1 MEINPWE
8 SLQPAFVESNVA
20 TRQPLRRV
28 EKPEFFADT
37 VPAALGY
44 QYLPLF
50 DVVRNAVKY
59 GTETQKGYNPLDDV
73 EGYETHKHQLINAVS
88 PDHMRDLKMQLDE
101 NKRRRQVLADSSFW
115 ANLGAGVFD
124 PINLVA
130 LPFGGVAA
138 TAGRQFL
145 RTGAGVGV
153 TQAGLEAARAP
164 FDPLATRGE
173 IATNIGSAFVIGG
186 AIGTLFSI
194 PARRRGAA
202 IIKTE
207 DEVTQFVNEIGDI
220 TPDQLSKINNSE
232 YRTFKDRKQNELN
245 NFEKIFPK
253 ERDLLES
260 KLQKAKEKANALFI
274 KASNLRKQYNKT
286 KTAALETQYKKANDE
301 YKAANNQ
308 VKILESSTAQKR
320 VDVEKV
326 KEEQVFRRIEEMQK
340 LRELTINPQGKVKDF
355 QPEDSIIVYSPDGKP
370 SIATVVK
377 VSKSG
382 GIIVRDADGTEKI
395 LELSDA
401 SQVTPYDPN
410 FKIETVKGTPILKN
424 LDDTALAAILK
435 TLDRKIKAQTK
446 SGKINY
452 AMIRER
458 NAIRIEQKRR
468 AGEEV
473 IEPAKPILSGDPS
486 LLAKPFDF
494 VDNWFTDSW
503 FYKGIPT
510 GFKRVLQD
518 AKVPQTVKSMMVRLA
533 GDSAMLYK
541 MNLAGFATP
550 KSVYQYAQ
558 TRNGEWLQVYMKML
572 DQFGEHTSK
581 GVTQIGDVV
590 ISNIDGSFSKYLK
603 EVNRKYI
610 HREEASTTAEKESI
624 QALEKFYKTWED
636 RLVEQGIIGSIKSI
650 EMKMDNIKFKI
661 QRKEKTLLDAQIKM
675 IEKAFNPEE
684 ARRWISRLRRE
695 KINQTDVM
703 KVVRSP
709 FDGELPQGV
718 PDYLIDVINDSNTR
732 IAALQDQ
739 LYELEFSMLVA
750 KEEGTLPQNEELMFP
765 RYWNRD
771 EIRARR
777 QQFAAILKEHYKE
790 NPYIYE
796 RNEAAFEER
805 RIRNI
810 SELSDEEIQ
819 ARFGEEFNMFSI
831 TSNFRRVQDGPIGRQ
846 GGGALG
852 MFVRY
857 THKITG
863 DSKQEVYLDST
874 GIYQYYNELA
884 EAMKNP
890 SKAFKDLD
898 ATRSK
903 NTEDYAH
910 RKFVMRNWSFFQ
922 TFNDF
927 QDFVLFHELHH
938 NKFNQSTMTVKTQAD
953 QLRMENATDRAALAF
968 LKEKLPEI
976 REGQPVYFKRRL
988 DVEDERMLN
997 KRVEDTI
1004 DNILGLSDT
1013 ASNMNAYYGAGKSKH
1028 MRHRSLDIP
1037 NAKVF
1042 EFIQND
1048 PLAVMKAYTSRV
1060 APQYEF
1066 SKMFGGKSV
1075 DEVLDD
1081 IDTDMAGQPIE
1092 KINAVR
1098 KDFLH
1103 LYDRVVGTVL
1113 REPHS
1118 WDQRT
1123 ATVLRDFAQLNYL
1136 GSAGFSTLPD
1146 FAKIMMEHE
1155 LKDVFKSLFAS
1166 LSDSRVR
1173 MSAME
1178 GKLAGEILEVII
1190 GDTHMRLIDD
1200 VTNNPFNEGTYDKY
1214 MSKIKWGF
1222 YQANL
1227 LAPLT
1232 NTMKKMD
1239 AIVRGHSLIQMS
1251 MRVAGSGKKATKFE
1265 IEYLARYGIDNAK
1278 AKRIRELV
1286 DKGIIEQTEGGLYLP
1301 NTEKW
1306 PVEFDDLK
1314 LEFRSSLNSGIMNT
1328 ILMGTPADKPNIV
1341 DGVVYVPYRIARQ
1354 FGGKEDPKYRGYTRI
1369 ENGLLGLPF
1378 QFYSY
1383 TLAAVNKITAS
1394 YATGQARNRAVALAA
1409 SMGLAYV
1416 GLELKNPDFVMDEMA
1431 IEDKIARSFDM
1442 SGVAALYS
1450 DGLYTAM
1457 NTSMALGGPDISMGL
1472 IQPKFPQEEN
1482 TLDAIVGIAGA
1493 GPSIGV
1499 DAYRSISEMVS
1510 GDFGE
1515 GAKQGLRTLP
1525 LARLWMWKDLMNE
1538 ASNAFTA
1545 KRY

>member
-1 MEINPWE
+1 MGINPWE
-8 SLQPAFVESNVA
+8 STQATFVESDVSK
-20 TRQPLRRV
+20 RKSLQRV
-28 EKPEFFADT
+28 EQPEFFADT

-44 QYLPLF
+44 QYLPMF
-50 DVVRNAVKY
+50 EAVRNAVKY
-59 GTETQKGYNPLDDV
+59 GTEVQQGYNPLDDV
-73 EGYETHKHQLINAVS
+73 DGYEEYKHHLMNAVS
-88 PDHMRDLKMQLDE
+88 EDHMRDLKMQLDE
-101 NKRRRQVLADSSFW
+101 NKKRRQVLADSSFW

-130 LPFGGVAA
+130 LPFGGAAA

-153 TQAGLEAARAP
+153 TQAGLEVARAP
-164 FDPLATRGE
+164 FDPLSTPSE
-173 IATNIGSAFVIGG
+173 VATNIGSAFVIGG
-186 AIGTLFSI
+186 AIGSLVSV

-202 IIKTE
+202 IKKTE
-207 DEVTQFVNEIGDI
+207 AEVTEFANEVGDI
-220 TPDQLSKINNSE
+220 TPDQIRNINNPD
-232 YRTFKDRKQNELN
+232 YRTFKDKKQSELN

-260 KLQKAKEKANALFI
+260 KLQKAKEKANVLFK
-274 KASNLRKQYNKT
+274 KASDLREQVKKNP
-286 KTAALETQYKKANDE
+286 ALEAKNSVLYKKAKEQYD
-301 YKAANNQ
+301 AANVQ
-308 VKILESSTAQKR
+308 VKMLETATAQKR

-326 KEEQVFRRIEEMQK
+326 KEEQLFRRIEE
-340 LRELTINPQGKVKDF
+340 VKEIGGD
-355 QPEDSIIVYSPDGKP
+355 
-370 SIATVVK
+370 
-377 VSKSG
+377 VS
-382 GIIVRDADGTEKI
+382 
-395 LELSDA
+395 
-401 SQVTPYDPN
+401 
-410 FKIETVKGTPILKN
+410 
-424 LDDTALAAILK
+424 
-435 TLDRKIKAQTK
+435 
-446 SGKINY
+446 
-452 AMIRER
+452 
-458 NAIRIEQKRR
+458 
-468 AGEEV
+468 
-473 IEPAKPILSGDPS
+473 
-486 LLAKPFDF
+486 KPFDF
-494 VDNWFTDSW
+494 ADNFFTDSW
-503 FYKGIPT
+503 AFKGVTT

-518 AKVPQTVKSMMVRLA
+518 KEIPQSVKSTMVRLA
-533 GDSAMLYK
+533 GDSGMLYK
-541 MNLAGFATP
+541 MNEMGFATP
-550 KSVYQYAQ
+550 KSVHQYAQ
-558 TRNGEWLQVYMKML
+558 TRNGEWLQVYTKML
-572 DQFGEHTSK
+572 TQFGEHSGK
-581 GVTQIGDVV
+581 GVTQVGDVNL
-590 ISNIDGSFSKYLK
+590 SNIDGSFSAYLK

-610 HREEASTTAEKESI
+610 NGEEASTTAEKESI
-624 QALEKFYKTWED
+624 QALHKFYKTWED

-650 EMKMDNIKFKI
+650 EAKMDNIRFKI
-661 QRKEKTLLDAQIKM
+661 QRKEKTLLDAQIKL
-675 IEKAFNPEE
+675 IEKAIAPEY
-684 ARRWISRLRRE
+684 ARQYVSKLRRK

-703 KVVRSP
+703 RLIKKS
-709 FDGELPQGV
+709 DGMLGSGDLKKSIPVNQH
-718 PDYLIDVINDSNTR
+718 YLIDVINDSNTR
-732 IAALQDQ
+732 LSALEDQ

-750 KEEGTLPQNEELMFP
+750 KEERTLPQNEELMFP

-771 EIRARR
+771 QIREKR
-777 QQFAAILKEHYKE
+777 QEFAAILKEHYKE

-796 RNEAAFEER
+796 RNEAAFAER

-810 SELSDEEIQ
+810 SELSDAEIQ

-1004 DNILGLSDT
+1004 DNILGLADT
-1013 ASNMNAYYGAGKSKH
+1013 ANDMNAYYGAGKSKH

-1042 EFIQND
+1042 DFIQND
-1048 PLAVMKAYTSRV
+1048 PLAVMRAYTTRV

-1081 IDTDMAGQPIE
+1081 IDIDMAGKPIE
-1092 KINAVR
+1092 KINAAR

-1155 LKDVFKSLFAS
+1155 LKDVFKTLFATI
-1166 LSDSRVR
+1166 SDSRVR

-1178 GKLAGEILEVII
+1178 GKYAGEIAEII
-1190 GDTHMRLIDD
+1190 SGDAHMRLVDD
-1200 VTNNPFNEGTYDKY
+1200 VSNNPFNEGTYDKY
-1214 MSKIKWGF
+1214 MSKLKWGF

-1227 LAPLT
+1227 LAPMT
-1232 NTMKKMD
+1232 NIMKKMD

-1251 MRVAGSGKKATKFE
+1251 MRLAGSGKKATKFE
-1265 IEYLARYGIDNAK
+1265 VEYLARYGIDKAK

-1286 DKGIIEQTEGGLYLP
+1286 DSKVIDQTEGGLYLP
-1301 NTEKW
+1301 STEKW
-1306 PVEFDDLK
+1306 PVEYDDLK

-1341 DGVVYVPYRIARQ
+1341 DGVVYVPYRIAKQ
-1354 FGGKEDPKYRGYTRI
+1354 FGGKEDPKYRGYSRI

-1409 SMGLAYV
+1409 SMGLAYM

-1457 NTSMALGGPDISMGL
+1457 HTSMALGGPDISMGL
-1472 IQPKFPQEEN
+1472 LQPKFPQEEN
-1482 TLDAIVGIAGA
+1482 IADAAVGVLGA
-1493 GPSIGV
+1493 GPSIGLDITRGV
-1499 DAYRSISEMVS
+1499 GEFVS
-1510 GDFGE
+1510 GNYGE
-1515 GAKQGLRTLP
+1515 GAKQTMRSMP
-1525 LARLWMWKDLMNE
+1525 LARLWLWKDFMNE
-1538 ASNAFTA
+1538 ASNSFTA